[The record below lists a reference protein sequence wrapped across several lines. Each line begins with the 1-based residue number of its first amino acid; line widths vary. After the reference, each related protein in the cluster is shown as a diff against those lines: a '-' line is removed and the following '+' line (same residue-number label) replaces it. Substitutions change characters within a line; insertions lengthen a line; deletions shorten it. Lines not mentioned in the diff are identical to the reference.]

1 MKFSTRCIHS
11 GYTPDYTGS
20 VTAPIYP
27 STAFAHPGLHQSTG
41 YDYTRTNN
49 PTREQLERTIASL
62 EKGDAA
68 FAFAS
73 GMAAI
78 ACVLELFAPG
88 DHLITSADL
97 YGGSIRL
104 FNAVSKKNGLTFTE
118 VATSDLAAVE
128 AAITPKTKALYIE
141 TPTNPTM
148 QITDIAAISKLA
160 HAYHLLVIVD
170 NTFLTPYF
178 QRPLELG
185 ADIVLHS
192 GTKYLGGHNDVL
204 TGLIVTATP
213 ELSAEVKFLQNT
225 IGACPSPFDCWLLS
239 RGLKTLPLR
248 MDRHASSAL
257 KIAKWLETQPQVKK
271 VYYPGLPDQPGYEIS
286 KKQTS
291 GFGGMISFEVEREST
306 AITMLRKLQLIFF
319 AESLGGTESLLTY
332 PLVQTHSDVPREEC
346 FAKGINER
354 LLRLSVGLEDPDDLI
369 ADLQQA
375 LAD

>member
-88 DHLITSADL
+88 DNLITSADL

-118 VATSDLAAVE
+118 VGTGDLKAVE

-204 TGLIVTATP
+204 TGLIVTSTP

>member
-88 DHLITSADL
+88 DHLLTSADL

-104 FNAVSKKNGLTFTE
+104 FNNVSKKNGLTFTE
-118 VATSDLAAVE
+118 INTSDLAAVE
-128 AAITPKTKALYIE
+128 AAITPQTKAIYVE

-148 QITDIAAISKLA
+148 QITDIAAISELA

-178 QRPLELG
+178 QRPIELG
-185 ADIVLHS
+185 ADIALHS

-204 TGLIVTATP
+204 TGLIVTSTP
-213 ELSAEVKFLQNT
+213 ELSEAVKFLQNT

-257 KIAKWLETQPQVKK
+257 QIAKWLETQPKIK
-271 VYYPGLPDQPGYEIS
+271 HVYYPGLPDQPGYGIS

-291 GFGGMISFEVEREST
+291 GFGGMISFEVDREGT
-306 AITMLRKLQLIFF
+306 AIAMLRKLQLIFF
-319 AESLGGTESLLTY
+319 AESLGGTETLLTY
-332 PLVQTHSDVPREEC
+332 PLVQTHSDVPRDEC
-346 FAKGINER
+346 LAKGINER
-354 LLRLSVGLEDPDDLI
+354 LLRLSVGLEAPEDLI

>member
-1 MKFSTRCIHS
+1 MKFSTRCIHG
-11 GYTPDYTGS
+11 GYQPDYTGS

-49 PTREQLERTIASL
+49 PTREQLEQTLATL

-78 ACVLELFAPG
+78 ACVAELFSPG
-88 DHLITSADL
+88 DHIITSADL

-104 FNAVSKKNGLTFTE
+104 FNKVSTKNGLTFTE
-118 VATSDLAAVE
+118 VATNDRKAVE
-128 AAITPKTKALYIE
+128 EAITPQTKAIYIE

-160 HAYHLLVIVD
+160 HAYGLLVIVD

-185 ADIVLHS
+185 ADLVLHS

-204 TGLIVTATP
+204 TGFIVTSTP
-213 ELSAEVKFLQNT
+213 ALSEKVKFLQNT

-248 MDRHASSAL
+248 MDRHAASAL
-257 KIAKWLETQPQVKK
+257 EIAKWLETQDKVKK
-271 VYYPGLPDQPGYEIS
+271 VYYPGLSDQPGYAIS
-286 KKQTS
+286 KQQTS
-291 GFGGMISFEVEREST
+291 GFGGMISFEVDREST
-306 AITMLRKLQLIFF
+306 AITMLRNLKLIFF
-319 AESLGGTESLLTY
+319 AESLGGTETLLTY

-346 FAKGINER
+346 LAKGINER
-354 LLRLSVGLEDPDDLI
+354 LLRLSVGLEDVHDLI
-369 ADLQQA
+369 EDLDQA
-375 LAD
+375 LNG

>member
-88 DHLITSADL
+88 DNLITSADL

-204 TGLIVTATP
+204 TGLIVTSTP